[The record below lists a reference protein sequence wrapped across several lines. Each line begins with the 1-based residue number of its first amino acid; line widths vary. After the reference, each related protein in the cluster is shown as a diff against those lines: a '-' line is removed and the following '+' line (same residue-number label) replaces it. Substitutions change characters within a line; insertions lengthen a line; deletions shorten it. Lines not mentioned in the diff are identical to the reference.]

1 MDEKK
6 FEAGGQAPQEN
17 QNTQENINN
26 QSGAA
31 QQNAQQNAGS
41 SESGSG
47 WVFSDK
53 NVSGAHQQ
61 DESGTSQQPNQEG
74 WYRSGPQQS
83 HEQAGQ
89 AQNQNPAYSSRYSY
103 GESASQQGQ
112 QAENSADSSKSGEHY
127 KWNYEDYQQ
136 TPKAE
141 GKHAGKKKNKGLKV
155 FAGIMCAILCVGV
168 VSLAG
173 YGTYALVSNQQ
184 DQQSAEATTEGT
196 DEQNQSSTTLVL
208 NDKPSTSNSS
218 ASVDL
223 SEGELTITERAEKVL
238 HSTVGIV
245 SYIQNQQSI
254 FGGEQS
260 QGSGIII
267 SADGYIVTNEHVI
280 SGATSIKVVLQDDSE
295 YNATLVGSDE
305 RTDLAVLKI
314 DATGL
319 TPAEFGNSDQMQI
332 GEQVI
337 AIGNPGGLEL
347 AGTVTVG
354 YVSAVNRSIT
364 TTNGNTVNC
373 IQTDA
378 AINPGNSGG
387 ALVNTYGQVIGINSQ
402 KIAATDYEGIGFA
415 ISINEAQPII
425 NDLIQYG
432 YVRGRVVMGI
442 TMQMIDQTYAAI
454 YGYQPGIG
462 VVSVEAGS
470 PAEEAG
476 LVAGDII
483 TAIDGQ
489 SITTQEELNSLLE
502 QYSPGDTI
510 TLTVYRQSVRG
521 DGQELSME
529 LTFAEAGAPS
539 DTTTQQSSQQS
550 TQQSQSQNESST
562 SPWSWMFQ

>member
-89 AQNQNPAYSSRYSY
+89 DQNQNPAYSSRYSY

-127 KWNYEDYQQ
+127 KWNYEDYQR

-238 HSTVGIV
+238 PSTVGIV

-373 IQTDA
+373 VQTDA

-550 TQQSQSQNESST
+550 TQQSQAQNESST